1 MKNKK
6 YLLILFLEAVGIIG
20 ITRGMDVR
28 PEGIFDLLSFPLT
41 AIADE
46 LGRVSLSGSI
56 GNAFAVI
63 IYALIC
69 LAPTFVLLFRVKKKT
84 FRKSDS
90 LLVLMSAVLFAVEYL
105 LINPSEMGIHAYND
119 FSASTVAFSFWS
131 LLVGYLV
138 LKFADNLKNAEGK
151 KAERL
156 LSVVLKIIGAVFVF
170 ALSTVKIP
178 ETEVGIVTLLSF
190 LNSVLPNAFGL
201 VTVLYGL
208 NLLNEFILDRYSES
222 TVKEAGKLSG
232 FCILALKV
240 TVSVSAL
247 FSVLQLR
254 FINELSNVNFSVE
267 IPLFS
272 LGFIL
277 LVLLLSGFIKESKA
291 LKEDNDS
298 FI

>member
-138 LKFADNLKNAEGK
+138 LKFADTLKNAEGK
-151 KAERL
+151 KAEKL
-156 LSVVLKIIGAVFVF
+156 LSVVMKIIGAVFVF
-170 ALSTVKIP
+170 ALCNVKIP

-190 LNSVLPNAFGL
+190 LNSVLPNALGL

-208 NLLNEFILDRYSES
+208 NLLGEFILDRYSES
-222 TVKEAGKLSG
+222 TVKEAEKLSS

-254 FINELSNVNFSVE
+254 FINELSSVNFSVE

-277 LVLLLSGFIKESKA
+277 LVLMLSGFIKESKA